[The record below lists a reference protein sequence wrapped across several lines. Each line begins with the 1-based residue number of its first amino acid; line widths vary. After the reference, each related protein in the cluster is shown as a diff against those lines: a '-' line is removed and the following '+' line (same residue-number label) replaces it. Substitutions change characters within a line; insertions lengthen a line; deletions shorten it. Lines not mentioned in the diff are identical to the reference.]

1 VKNAILVARRQ
12 DVVEDALLSP
22 KIVPKTTPTIV
33 DFGVVE
39 SGIRERETGNV
50 SRNIAFS
57 VLVLETVFGVPRP
70 EVDECIVDGGDD
82 RGIDIVYIDHENR
95 RINIGSCK
103 TVLAF
108 KNSKR
113 NFPGDEVDK
122 IISFID
128 DLLLSRE
135 DLLNSCNGSLCA
147 KVREIWEIFSNETY
161 SIGVHLFSNQ
171 TTLYKDA
178 RDRLVK
184 SLERHDISLFEYGL
198 FELSHGVVR
207 ATKPR
212 FQKKL
217 TPAPDAAL
225 SVSES
230 NKRAIV
236 TRVPLENLS
245 EFLSSPDGAFDERL
259 VWQNVRYFLGIDND
273 VNRGIKE
280 TLLSGQTDDF
290 WFLNSGLTIVCDQ
303 ILSVANGRHPITMV
317 NPQIVNGCQT
327 ASVIHAV
334 ATGTMADLKA
344 GYVSVKIIETDDKS
358 FIERV
363 ALASNTQSRILN
375 RDLRANDQ
383 LQRQLVECLRP
394 LNYFYVRKRGE
405 NSPKPGMKNIDAA
418 HAGQLMLSYLCG
430 EPTKSKTNSNDI
442 FGDLYDEAFNPHAV
456 TPEIIVAAHECYSVI
471 ERRRKEALAW
481 QASVSRNSFEE
492 SWIIEGHFH
501 LLFVVGEL
509 MRRSSI
515 SLDQTTIAIGLIDSA
530 CEIIK
535 LFVDSNSKV
544 AGYRLFR
551 LSRSRDEILK
561 LMDNKGKPDESYPL
575 QIELF

>member
-1 VKNAILVARRQ
+1 M
-12 DVVEDALLSP
+12 SP
-22 KIVPKTTPTIV
+22 KAVPKTAPTIV

-70 EVDECIVDGGDD
+70 EVNECIVDGGDD
-82 RGIDIVYIDHENR
+82 RGIDIVYIDHESR

-103 TVLAF
+103 TVVSF

-113 NFPGDEVDK
+113 NFPGDEIDK
-122 IISFID
+122 IVSFVD
-128 DLLLSRE
+128 DLLLFRE
-135 DLLNSCNGSLCA
+135 ELLNSCNGALCA
-147 KVREIWEIFSNETY
+147 KVREIWDIFSNEAYT
-161 SIGVHLFSNQ
+161 IGVHLFSNQ
-171 TTLYKDA
+171 TTLFRDA
-178 RDRLVK
+178 RDRLVTA
-184 SLERHDISLFEYGL
+184 LERHSIALFEYGL

-212 FQKKL
+212 FQKRL
-217 TPAPDAAL
+217 VPAPDTAL
-225 SVSES
+225 SVNES
-230 NKRAIV
+230 GKRAIV
-236 TRVPLENLS
+236 IRVPLGNLS
-245 EFLSSPDGAFDERL
+245 DFLSTQDGAFDERL
-259 VWQNVRYFLGIDND
+259 IWQNVRYFLGIDND
-273 VNRGIKE
+273 VNREIKE
-280 TLLSGQTDDF
+280 TLLSGNTSDF

-303 ILSVANGRHPITMV
+303 ILSIANGRHPITMV

-327 ASVIHAV
+327 ASVIHTV
-334 ATGTMADLKA
+334 ATSTMADLGG
-344 GYVSVKIIETDDKS
+344 GYVPVKIIETDDKD

-363 ALASNTQSRILN
+363 ALASNTQSRILS

-383 LQRQLVECLRP
+383 FQRQLVECLRP

-405 NSPKPGMKNIDAA
+405 NPPRTGMKHIDAA

-442 FGDLYDEAFNPHAV
+442 FGDLYEEAFNPHAV
-456 TPEIIVAAHECYSVI
+456 TPEIIIAAHECYSVI

-492 SWIIEGHFH
+492 SWLIEGHFH

-515 SLDQTTIAIGLIDSA
+515 SLDQTTIAIGLIEQAS
-530 CEIIK
+530 EILRIY
-535 LFVDSNSKV
+535 VENNPKV

-551 LSRSRDEILK
+551 LSRSRDEILRII
-561 LMDNKGKPDESYPL
+561 DNQGKPDDSYPT

>member
-1 VKNAILVARRQ
+1 MARRAGAA
-12 DVVEDALLSP
+12 EEIGNLSP

-39 SGIRERETGNV
+39 SSIRERETENV
-50 SRNIAFS
+50 SRSVAFS
-57 VLVLETVFGVPRP
+57 ILVLETVFSVPRP
-70 EVDECIVDGGDD
+70 EVEEYIVDGFDD
-82 RGIDIVYIDHENR
+82 RGIDIVYIDHANR

-103 TVLAF
+103 CVLTY
-108 KNSKR
+108 KNSGK

-122 IISFID
+122 LISFVD
-128 DLLLSRE
+128 DLLLLRE
-135 DLLNSCNGSLCA
+135 DLLRTCNGSLCA

-161 SIGVHLFSNQ
+161 SIAVHLFSNQ
-171 TTLYKDA
+171 ATLTKDA
-178 RDRLVK
+178 RDRLATA
-184 SLERHDISLFEYGL
+184 LERHEIALFEYGL

-225 SVSES
+225 CVNES
-230 NKRAIV
+230 KKRAIV
-236 TRVPLENLS
+236 TKVSLDDLNK
-245 EFLSSPDGAFDERL
+245 FLSSADGTFDQRL
-259 VWQNVRYFLGIDND
+259 IWQNVRYFLGIDND
-273 VNRGIKE
+273 VNREIRE
-280 TLLSGQTDDF
+280 TLLSGQAGDF

-303 ILSVANGRHPITMV
+303 IVSVANGRHPITMV

-327 ASVIHAV
+327 ATVIHAV
-334 ATGTMADLKA
+334 GTGTMADLKA
-344 GYVSVKIIETDDKS
+344 GYVHVKIIETDDNS

-383 LQRQLVECLRP
+383 FQRQLVECLRP

-405 NSPKPGMKNIDAA
+405 NSPSHGMNSIDAA
-418 HAGQLMLSYLCG
+418 RAGQLMLSYLCG

-442 FGDLYDEAFNPHAV
+442 FGDLYEEAFNPHAV
-456 TPEIIVAAHECYSVI
+456 TPEIIIAAHECYSVI
-471 ERRRKEALAW
+471 ERRRKKALAW
-481 QASVSRNSFEE
+481 QASISRNSFEE
-492 SWIIEGHFH
+492 SWLIEGHFH
-501 LLFVVGEL
+501 VLFVVGEL

-515 SLDQTTIAIGLIDSA
+515 KQDETTIAVGLIDKASDIVKA
-530 CEIIK
+530 FVEKNIK
-535 LFVDSNSKV
+535 VS
-544 AGYRLFR
+544 GYRLFR

-561 LMDNKGKPDESYPL
+561 IMDSRGNPDENHPI
-575 QIELF
+575 QIDLFLDQ